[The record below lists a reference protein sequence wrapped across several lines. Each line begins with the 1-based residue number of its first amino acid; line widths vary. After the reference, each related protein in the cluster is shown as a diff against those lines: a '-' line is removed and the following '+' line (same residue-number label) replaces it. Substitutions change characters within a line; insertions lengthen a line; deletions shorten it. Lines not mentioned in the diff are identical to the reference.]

1 MKFLL
6 NALTHWD
13 VASFGSFPTPLYTQL
28 ERNSSF
34 LPLKIHHF
42 GPVSFSVVDE
52 VSNLTIA
59 ICLWYL
65 PHRQFG
71 RIGKPV
77 QFWCVDKFKHPSYYS
92 FVPIRLIKQ
101 RCSYSNI
108 CIHEDGCY
116 RVKNLCSLNK

>member
-1 MKFLL
+1 MNLSYMSRFKKE
-6 NALTHWD
+6 NVLT
-13 VASFGSFPTPLYTQL
+13 VGILPTPLYTQL

-34 LPLKIHHF
+34 LPVKIHHF

-77 QFWCVDKFKHPSYYS
+77 
-92 FVPIRLIKQ
+92 
-101 RCSYSNI
+101 
-108 CIHEDGCY
+108 
-116 RVKNLCSLNK
+116 